1 MKKKRLAIIGS
12 GSLANII
19 ADAYRSKM
27 LEEYEPVCV
36 MGRTESKTV
45 SLADRLGCGA
55 AFTIDDMLDAK
66 PDIIAEAASVQ
77 AVKDSVLKIADSGV
91 DFAVLSIGAFANSTF
106 YNQVKERF
114 AKNNAKLYIPAGAIG
129 GLDVMQAIS
138 LMGNCSAEFLIRKG
152 VDAYA
157 GTEIFTEDILHIKE
171 ETCIFSGTAA
181 EVIKLLPTKV
191 NVAVT
196 TSLATVGADSL
207 KTEIYAVPE
216 MKDDDIQIK
225 LKGEDASAHL
235 QICSKPSDITAWSI
249 VALLKNI
256 VSPVVFY

>member
-1 MKKKRLAIIGS
+1 MKKRKLGIIGS

-19 ADAYRSKM
+19 ADAYQKQF
-27 LEEYEPVCV
+27 LEEYEPVAV
-36 MGRTESKTV
+36 MGRTKSKTL
-45 SLADRLGCGA
+45 SLADRLDCR
-55 AFTIDDMLDAK
+55 TVSSIDELLDAK

-77 AVKDSVLKIADSGV
+77 AVSDSVLKIADSGV
-91 DFAVLSIGAFANSTF
+91 DFAVLSIGAFADSDF

-114 AKNNAKLYIPAGAIG
+114 AENNARLYIPAGAIG

-152 VDAYA
+152 AEAYV
-157 GTEIFTEDILHIKE
+157 GTKIFTEDMLHIKE

-181 EVIKLLPTKV
+181 EAIKLLPTKV

-196 TSLATVGADSL
+196 TSLATVGADNL
-207 KTEIYAVPE
+207 KTEIYAVPGT
-216 MKDDDIQIK
+216 KDDDIQIK
-225 LKGEDASAHL
+225 LEGEDASAYL

-249 VALLKNI
+249 VALLRNI